1 VVAASAAIA
10 LLVAV
15 WSVAQI
21 SIIPPRLTP
30 RALELGTGTTHVLI
44 DTPRSSVLDLR
55 QDTYSLVALTQRAT
69 ILGNVMANGQVRQA
83 IARRAGVPVDLLQVA
98 PPLTPTQPRARIG
111 STNQKRATDIL
122 ESTDQYRLS
131 IQANPTVPMLDIY
144 AQAPTAESAASL
156 ANASVDSLRAY
167 LEDVAVTEQTPKSK
181 QIRLLQLG
189 RADGAV
195 INEGIQWQVAFI
207 AFVLTFSI
215 ACALLTFLARLRQ
228 GWRMAAVAER
238 TAG

>member
-1 VVAASAAIA
+1 MVAASAAIA

-111 STNQKRATDIL
+111 STNQKRTTDIL

-144 AQAPTAESAASL
+144 AQAPTAESAESL

-167 LEDVAVTEQTPKSK
+167 LKDVAVTEQTPKSK